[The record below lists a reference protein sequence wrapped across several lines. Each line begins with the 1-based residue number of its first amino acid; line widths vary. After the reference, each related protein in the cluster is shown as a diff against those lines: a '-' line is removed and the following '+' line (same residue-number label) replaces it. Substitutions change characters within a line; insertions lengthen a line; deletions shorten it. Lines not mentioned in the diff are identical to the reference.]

1 MKMSVFLFA
10 SLFLMA
16 ISAES
21 VKAQNSATATANAT
35 ASIIG
40 PLWIAKTADLN
51 FGAIVPSSTAGTV
64 AVGYDN
70 SRTGTGGV
78 TLISQPVKHSA
89 ATFMVSGR
97 KNKHFDVILP
107 DKAILTREGG
117 METMTVSTFTEN
129 APPKLD
135 HDGEAVFSVGATL
148 VVAAYQA
155 GGVYNATFDVTV
167 TYN

>member
-1 MKMSVFLFA
+1 MKIFLFLFA
-10 SLFLMA
+10 SLFFMT
-16 ISAES
+16 ITAES

-64 AVGYDN
+64 VVGYDN
-70 SRTGTGGV
+70 SRTGSGV
-78 TLISQPVKHSA
+78 TLISQPVTHSA
-89 ATFMVSGR
+89 ASFMVNGH

-107 DKAILTREGG
+107 SNATLTREGG
-117 METMTVSTFTEN
+117 TETMTVSTFTEN
-129 APPKLD
+129 APAKLD
-135 HDGEAVFSVGATL
+135 HEGEAVFSVGATL
-148 VVAAYQA
+148 AIASNQA
-155 GGVYNATFDVTV
+155 GGLYNGTFSVTV